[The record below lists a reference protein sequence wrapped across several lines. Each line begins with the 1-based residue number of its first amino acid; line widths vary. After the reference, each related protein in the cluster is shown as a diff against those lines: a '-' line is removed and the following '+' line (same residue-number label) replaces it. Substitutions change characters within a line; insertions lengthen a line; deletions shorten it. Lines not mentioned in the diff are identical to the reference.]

1 MYSLH
6 KPYFQLPRKPNNTT
20 KGRLITCGPKERNTR
35 QLHISLYSAFISSVA
50 CLCLSECFMAFNGTL
65 QLGEIFVLLSVVL
78 HLPQSCQPVTWQPNS
93 FHWDTFFRLNFQ
105 KNKNRKWDWV
115 QFWWPLT
122 ISSICKHLK
131 KKKKKKKKY
140 SLKVKCHSEG
150 VRSWGKIRFTWGQEA
165 NLVDC

>member
-65 QLGEIFVLLSVVL
+65 QLGEIFVLLIVVL

-105 KNKNRKWDWV
+105 KNKTENG
-115 QFWWPLT
+115 T
-122 ISSICKHLK
+122 ESSFGDCSQSPVYVSTLK
-131 KKKKKKKKY
+131 KRKKKRKNILSKWNVIV
-140 SLKVKCHSEG
+140 KV
-150 VRSWGKIRFTWGQEA
+150 
-165 NLVDC
+165 